1 MVRWATW
8 GVTLVAVSFWLTASG
23 LASDAYPA
31 TLTLSMLDATSG
43 ANEVRY
49 SGHAEARIL
58 GLPAAGSFDVRQRG
72 MAGTAAVR
80 LDTPAGPLVMEG
92 YVWWSLPAGRADPF
106 RRPTPVVPDIRVK
119 LTGQLA
125 GVPLEVEV
133 VGQAPL
139 MPFARIVLDGVVRLG
154 LPAWEAGQRF
164 ARALRAN
171 PDLDDQQKSALEA
184 AVWAVLRG
192 W

>member
-1 MVRWATW
+1 M
-8 GVTLVAVSFWLTASG
+8 LVAASFWLTVTAPAFGLEAYPVTLALFPLDAASG
-23 LASDAYPA
+23 
-31 TLTLSMLDATSG
+31 T
-43 ANEVRY
+43 NEVRF

-58 GLPAAGSFDVRQRG
+58 GLPAVGSFEARQRG

-106 RRPTPVVPDIRVK
+106 RRPTPVVPDVRVK

-139 MPFARIVLDGVVRLG
+139 MPFTRIVLDGVVRLG
-154 LPAWEAGQRF
+154 LPAWEAGQRI
-164 ARALRAN
+164 ALALRGN
-171 PDLDDQQKSALEA
+171 PDLDDQQKSAMEA

-192 W
+192 R